1 MSVPTAVAANN
12 TPLSPLRFLERSA
25 AVFPERTAV
34 VHGDR
39 TYSLCTTRKGLA
51 ILAVGRPVFDHT
63 EVRQAAERY
72 RKRMDKADK
81 QGYDKSNSRPAN

>member
-39 TYSLCTTRKGLA
+39 TYSPLNTATGTPVGV
-51 ILAVGRPVFDHT
+51 IAVDFGRYCPFATD
-63 EVRQAAERY
+63 
-72 RKRMDKADK
+72 
-81 QGYDKSNSRPAN
+81 